1 VRCRIATDKKGD
13 FPFNYEMFVFLSE
26 AGTAPKLLLSPPAA
40 EAKMNMYCLLFV
52 VNLPNVLNLPN
63 VFNL

>member
-13 FPFNYEMFVFLSE
+13 FPFNYEMFFLSE

-40 EAKMNMYCLLFV
+40 EAKMNL
-52 VNLPNVLNLPN
+52 
-63 VFNL
+63 